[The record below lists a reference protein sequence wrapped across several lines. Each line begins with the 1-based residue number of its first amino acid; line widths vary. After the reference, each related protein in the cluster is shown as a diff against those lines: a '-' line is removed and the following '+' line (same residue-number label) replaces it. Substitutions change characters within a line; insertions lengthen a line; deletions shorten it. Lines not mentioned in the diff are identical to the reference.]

1 MTSILNEYKATEAA
15 ILELTK
21 KLDAM
26 RPDVQPKLEAEKEL
40 LEFVE
45 ALGLTKREAALMIFP
60 DFEPKSATTAGTDQ
74 GVKTRRA
81 REVKIYQNPHTGEI
95 VETKGGN
102 QKTLKEWKAKHG
114 ADAVES
120 WLRK

>member
-26 RPDVQPKLEAEKEL
+26 RPSIQPKLDQQKEL
-40 LEFVE
+40 QEYVE
-45 ALGLTKREAALMIFP
+45 ALGLSMREGALLIY
-60 DFEPKSATTAGTDQ
+60 DFEKKTATTTASGSDQ
-74 GVKTRRA
+74 PKTRRA

-102 QKTLKEWKAKHG
+102 QKTLKEWKSKHG